1 MPINSGYSQ
10 DLLLS
15 KLLCLDNEGVES
27 IADLDHDE
35 EASPD
40 HQQTKLGRGGCLHHH
55 NNDLVVS

>member
-15 KLLCLDNEGVES
+15 ELLCLDNEGVES

-40 HQQTKLGRGGCLHHH
+40 HQQTFWVGEGVCTTTTMT
-55 NNDLVVS
+55 S